1 MQDERQKITPD
12 KQLSM
17 EEPPQGI
24 RPQGAQ
30 SMTQMGKTP
39 EEVLPYLIAG
49 EPDD

>member
-1 MQDERQKITPD
+1 MQDERQKFTPD
-12 KQLSM
+12 KRPST

-24 RPQGAQ
+24 RPPGAQ
-30 SMTQMGKTP
+30 SMTQMGKAP

>member
-1 MQDERQKITPD
+1 MQDQLQKFTSN
-12 KQLSM
+12 KQSLM
-17 EEPPQGI
+17 EEPQGI
-24 RPQGAQ
+24 KPMEVQ